1 MFLYKGAGPGTHW
14 CTTDAQTA
22 GGFVVGHAP
31 RNVNAIIRHIVN
43 YSWPSPYSSF
53 SASFAAAA
61 AYAVAGPQGKATPSQ
76 PGWVY
81 EIDVALAIELGA
93 RFVDPA
99 REILLQNPYIG
110 APGTIPTFHDGGQD
124 LILGIADPVVHRK
137 VLVTPPQ
144 GAFYFFL
151 DFRPLQMS
159 SLEICERILEEA
171 GVGLVPGSGFGAM
184 GEGFIRMTIAASDED
199 VEMGFRKIV
208 DWAEGQQ

>member
-14 CTTDAQTA
+14 WTSDAQTA

-61 AYAVAGPQGKATPSQ
+61 AYAVAGPQGKATPAQ

-99 REILLQNPYIG
+99 REILQQNPYIG

-137 VLVTPPQ
+137 VLVTPPRQ
-144 GAFYFFL
+144 
-151 DFRPLQMS
+151 P
-159 SLEICERILEEA
+159 
-171 GVGLVPGSGFGAM
+171 GLSGHVRGPGPPIVHNELRAVIFALRDAEVLATTDVPPAC
-184 GEGFIRMTIAASDED
+184 ITARYPID
-199 VEMGFRKIV
+199 
-208 DWAEGQQ
+208 

>member
-14 CTTDAQTA
+14 WTNDAQTA

-61 AYAVAGPQGKATPSQ
+61 AYATTGPGGKATPAA

-81 EIDVALAIELGA
+81 EIDVALAIDLGA

-99 REILLQNPYIG
+99 REILLQNPYVG

-124 LILGIADPVVHRK
+124 LILGIADPALHRK
-137 VLVTPPQ
+137 VLLAPPRQ
-144 GAFYFFL
+144 
-151 DFRPLQMS
+151 P
-159 SLEICERILEEA
+159 
-171 GVGLVPGSGFGAM
+171 GLTGRVRGPGPP
-184 GEGFIRMTIAASDED
+184 
-199 VEMGFRKIV
+199 IV
-208 DWAEGQQ
+208 HNELRAVIFALRDAEVLATTDLPATCITARYPVD

>member
-14 CTTDAQTA
+14 WTSDAQTA
-22 GGFVVGHAP
+22 GGFVVGQAP

-81 EIDVALAIELGA
+81 EIDVALATELGA

-99 REILLQNPYIG
+99 REILLLNPYIG

-137 VLVTPPQ
+137 VLVTPPRQ
-144 GAFYFFL
+144 
-151 DFRPLQMS
+151 P
-159 SLEICERILEEA
+159 
-171 GVGLVPGSGFGAM
+171 GLTGHVRGPGTPIVHNELRAVIFALRDAEVLATTDVP
-184 GEGFIRMTIAASDED
+184 AACITARYPID
-199 VEMGFRKIV
+199 
-208 DWAEGQQ
+208 